1 MIQRQGR
8 AETRDMHKDN
18 ESGSVSNL
26 GQGSN
31 YLIVRPHRGG
41 YRDLFRYGVR
51 DDETSK
57 AKFLERPENGRWS
70 TMTIDEEAEDHRW
83 VIVVSI
89 LVRKI
94 IRLLRTPMEYTGFVI
109 DFLLNLFSAN
119 GGFFGLLLRL
129 VQSK

>member
-1 MIQRQGR
+1 
-8 AETRDMHKDN
+8 MHKDN
-18 ESGSVSNL
+18 DSGSVSGLNP
-26 GQGSN
+26 GHESN

-51 DDETSK
+51 GDETSK
-57 AKFLERPENGRWS
+57 AKFLEWPENRSWR

-94 IRLLRTPMEYTGFVI
+94 IGLLRMPMEYTGFIV
-109 DFLLNLFSAN
+109 DFILNLFSAN
-119 GGFFGLLLRL
+119 GGFFGLLLQL
-129 VQSK
+129 IQGD